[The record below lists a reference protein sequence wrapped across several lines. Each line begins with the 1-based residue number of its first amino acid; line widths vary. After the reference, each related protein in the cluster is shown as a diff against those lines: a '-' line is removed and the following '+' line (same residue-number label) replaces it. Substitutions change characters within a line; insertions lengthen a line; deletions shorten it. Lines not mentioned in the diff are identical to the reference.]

1 MLYLSQRKIL
11 QINRMAGNPP
21 PPPAPAPPPPPPPAS
36 APPPAQAQAYAQQNL
51 QPSVATDNVDG
62 APPGQNENTYS
73 TKLSPTNLKNLE
85 NEISIEVRNIEK
97 NRESLKNW
105 KLLAGFFAFCSVA
118 IGIGTNMKYGPGN
131 MSAFESLSGK
141 QGLNGSINDPLRG
154 LNYGFAVFGFT
165 IPIIGTLFSIIC
177 ALVKNNEINKSLHN
191 NQLRNIVRNGIYIDK
206 KSPIIIQNSVVAEI
220 VEGVPRNDIS
230 VNTAMTLAEVVYEQQ
245 KRDNKTIRK
254 FSLGR

>member
-11 QINRMAGNPP
+11 QINRMQTPP
-21 PPPAPAPPPPPPPAS
+21 PPPAPAQPQPQPQPQAS
-36 APPPAQAQAYAQQNL
+36 DPQNL
-51 QPSVATDNVDG
+51 KPSVATVDVDG

-85 NEISIEVRNIEK
+85 NEIGTEERNIEK
-97 NRESLKNW
+97 NRASLKNW
-105 KLLAGFFAFCSVA
+105 KLLAGFFAFCSVV

-141 QGLNGSINDPLRG
+141 EGLNGSINDPLRG
-154 LNYGFAVFGFT
+154 LNYGFAAFGFT

-191 NQLRNIVRNGIYIDK
+191 NKLRNIVKNGIDIDK
-206 KSPIIIQNSVVAEI
+206 KSPIITENSDVAKI
-220 VEGVPRNDIS
+220 VEGAPRNDIS
-230 VNTAMTLAEVVYEQQ
+230 VNAAMTLAEVVYEQQ
-245 KRDNKTIRK
+245 KQNKAIIRK
-254 FSLGR
+254 SILVR